1 MARQP
6 ADFFA
11 RQAPWLKCKKSEV
24 GGVLMYAMVVG
35 AVLALILIG
44 LPMAIIGLFI
54 MSIVDRMPLPE
65 RLSRRAGSEPK
76 VAAPHLV
83 PSSAT
88 PASAPNKLYASL
100 LPSASSTHRDG

>member
-1 MARQP
+1 M
-6 ADFFA
+6 F
-11 RQAPWLKCKKSEV
+11 
-24 GGVLMYAMVVG
+24 AMVVG

-54 MSIVDRMPLPE
+54 MSIVDRTPIPE
-65 RLSRRAGSEPK
+65 HLSRRAGSEPK
-76 VAAPHLV
+76 VAALHLL

-100 LPSASSTHRDG
+100 LPSASLTHHDG